1 VSRRSPRRWIPP
13 TLAAVTALAAVTTPA
28 AAAPEVDAMT
38 SWAQA
43 ALRHLSL
50 EEKVG
55 QLFVATVWG
64 KSADEAHPNN
74 KARYGVDTPAEVVQR
89 YHVGGV
95 IYFNNAGTDNIDDPV
110 QVLRFSNGL
119 QRAALTSGARLPL
132 LISVDQEGG
141 NVTRIV
147 APASEY
153 PSAMAVGAGRKPED
167 AKRLASISGH
177 ELRAMGIN
185 QNFAPVADVN
195 SNPINPVIAARS
207 FSSDPHLA
215 GQMVAAQVSGFQRA
229 GWPGDTVSAA
239 AKHFPGHGDAAE
251 DSHTGLPKIDRTEAD
266 WRKID
271 LPPFKA
277 AIAAGIDSIMT
288 AHITVPSLDP
298 SGEPATLSKPIMTGL
313 LREEL
318 KYDGVV
324 VTDSLA
330 MEGVRKKH
338 PDAEIPVLALE
349 AGVDQMLMP
358 PNLEITI
365 NGVLDAV
372 KSGRISEQRID
383 QSVLRIL
390 KQKWKRG
397 VFLKP
402 FSDERALP
410 REIGTKQNLA
420 QIQQVTDRTVT
431 VLRNDAKL
439 LPIRTAPGK
448 VLVTGWN
455 NPAFPGKPAEPVATL
470 AKEIGPS
477 ATALPTGGAPTA
489 AQVDQAVAAANAS
502 DLVIV
507 LTNGLRT
514 SASQRNLLTKLL
526 ATGKPVIPVA
536 VQAPYDPG
544 FVDAPTWIATYAWRD
559 ISMVSLAK
567 VIFGKISPQGKLPVN
582 VPTADP
588 TKILFPFGTGLT
600 W

>member
-1 VSRRSPRRWIPP
+1 
-13 TLAAVTALAAVTTPA
+13 
-28 AAAPEVDAMT
+28 MT
-38 SWAQA
+38 SWAHA

-64 KSADEAHPNN
+64 KSADEAHPENL
-74 KARYGVDTPAEVVQR
+74 KRYGVDTPAQVVQR
-89 YHVGGV
+89 YKVGGV
-95 IYFNNAGTDNIDDPV
+95 IYFNNPTTDNVDDPR
-110 QVLRFSNGL
+110 QLLRFSNGL
-119 QRAALTSGARLPL
+119 QKAALTSGAHIPL
-132 LISVDQEGG
+132 LISIDQEGG
-141 NVTRIV
+141 NVTRV
-147 APASEY
+147 VSPASEY
-153 PSAMAVGAGRKPED
+153 PSAMALGAARRPED
-167 AKRLASISGH
+167 AKRLAAISAH
-177 ELRAMGIN
+177 ELRAMGVT

-195 SNPINPVIAARS
+195 SNPINPIIAARS
-207 FSSDPHLA
+207 FSSDPTLA
-215 GQMVAAQVSGFQRA
+215 GQMVSAQIAGYQRS
-229 GWPGDTVSAA
+229 GWPGETVSAA

-251 DSHTGLPKIDRTEAD
+251 DSHTGLPNIARTEEQ

-313 LREEL
+313 LRNEL
-318 KYDGVV
+318 RYDGVV

-338 PDAEIPVLALE
+338 TDAEIPVLALE

-358 PNLEITI
+358 PNLQITI
-365 NGVLDAV
+365 DGVLAAV
-372 KSGRISEQRID
+372 RSGRISEQRID

-390 KQKWKRG
+390 KQKWNRG

-402 FSDERALP
+402 FADERALP
-410 REIGTKQNLA
+410 REVGTKQNLA
-420 QIQQVTDRTVT
+420 EIQKVSDRTVT

-439 LPIRTAPGK
+439 LPLKTVPNK

-455 NPAFPGKPAEPVATL
+455 NPVAAGAPAEPVAKL
-470 AKEIGPS
+470 AKEIGPN
-477 ATALPTGGAPTA
+477 ATALSTGGSPTA
-489 AQVDQAVAAANAS
+489 ALVDQAVAAANGS

-514 SASQRNLLTKLL
+514 SAPQRNLVTKLL
-526 ATGKPVIPVA
+526 ATGKPVIAVA
-536 VQAPYDPG
+536 AQVPYDPG
-544 FVDAPTWIATYAWRD
+544 FADVPTWITTYAWRD
-559 ISMVSLAK
+559 VSITSLAK
-567 VIFGKISPQGKLPVN
+567 VILGKVSPTGKLPVN

-588 TKILFPFGTGLT
+588 AQILFPFGTGLT

>member
-1 VSRRSPRRWIPP
+1 
-13 TLAAVTALAAVTTPA
+13 
-28 AAAPEVDAMT
+28 MT
-38 SWAQA
+38 SWAHA

-64 KSADEAHPNN
+64 KSADEVHPENQ
-74 KARYGVDTPAEVVQR
+74 KRYGVDTPAQVVQR
-89 YHVGGV
+89 YKVGGV
-95 IYFNNAGTDNIDDPV
+95 IYFNNAGTDNVDDP
-110 QVLRFSNGL
+110 QQLLRFSNGL
-119 QRAALTSGARLPL
+119 QRAALTSGAHIPL
-132 LISVDQEGG
+132 LISIDQEGG

-153 PSAMAVGAGRKPED
+153 PSAMALGATRMPED
-167 AKRLASISGH
+167 AKRLAAINGH

-195 SNPINPVIAARS
+195 SNPINPIIAARS
-207 FSSDPHLA
+207 FSSDPTLA
-215 GQMVAAQVSGFQRA
+215 GQMVGAQIAGFQRS
-229 GWPGDTVSAA
+229 GWPGETVSAA

-251 DSHTGLPKIDRTEAD
+251 DSHTGLPNIGRTAD
-266 WRKID
+266 QWRQTD

-338 PDAEIPVLALE
+338 TDAEIPVLALE

-358 PNLEITI
+358 PNLQITI
-365 NGVLDAV
+365 DGVLAAV
-372 KSGRISEQRID
+372 RSGRISERRID

-390 KQKWKRG
+390 KQKWNRG

-410 REIGTKQNLA
+410 REVGTKQNLA
-420 QIQQVTDRTVT
+420 EIQKVSDRTVT

-439 LPIRTAPGK
+439 LPVKTVPNK

-455 NPAFPGKPAEPVATL
+455 NPAFPGKPAEPVAAL
-470 AKEIGPS
+470 AKEIGPN
-477 ATALPTGGAPTA
+477 ATALSTGAAPTA
-489 AQVDQAVAAANAS
+489 AQADQAVAAANGS

-526 ATGKPVIPVA
+526 ATGKPVIAVA
-536 VQAPYDPG
+536 AQVPYDPG
-544 FVDAPTWIATYAWRD
+544 FVDVPTWITTYAWRD
-559 ISMVSLAK
+559 VSMASLAK
-567 VIFGKISPQGKLPVN
+567 VILGKVSPKGKLPVN

-588 TKILFPFGTGLT
+588 AQILFPFGTGLT

>member
-1 VSRRSPRRWIPP
+1 VSRRRWVPP
-13 TLAAVTALAAVTTPA
+13 ALAAVTALAAVATPA
-28 AAAPEVDAMT
+28 SAAPPVDPMT
-38 SWAQA
+38 GWATA
-43 ALRHLSL
+43 ALRQMSL

-64 KSADEAHPNN
+64 KSADEAHPENQ
-74 KARYGVDTPAEVVQR
+74 KRYGVDTPAQVVQR
-89 YHVGGV
+89 YKVGGV
-95 IYFNNAGTDNIDDPV
+95 IYFNNAGTDNVDDPK

-119 QRAALTSGARLPL
+119 QKSALTSGAHIPL
-132 LISVDQEGG
+132 LISIDQEGG

-147 APASEY
+147 SPASEY
-153 PSAMAVGAGRKPED
+153 PSAMAVGATRNAQD
-167 AKRLASISGH
+167 AKRLAAINGH

-195 SNPINPVIAARS
+195 SNPLNPVIAARS
-207 FSSDPHLA
+207 FSSDPTLA
-215 GQMVAAQVSGFQRA
+215 GQMVSAQIAGYQRS
-229 GWPGDTVSAA
+229 GWPGETVSAA

-251 DSHTGLPKIDRTEAD
+251 DSHTGLPNIARTEEQ
-266 WRKID
+266 WRQTD

-313 LREEL
+313 LRNEL
-318 KYDGVV
+318 KYDGVI

-330 MEGVRKKH
+330 MEGVRRKH
-338 PDAEIPVLALE
+338 PDAEIPVIALE

-358 PNLEITI
+358 PDLQTTI
-365 NGVLDAV
+365 DGVLTAV
-372 KSGRISEQRID
+372 RSGRISEQRID

-390 KQKWKRG
+390 KQKWNRG

-402 FSDERALP
+402 FADERQLP
-410 REIGTKQNLA
+410 REVGTRQNLA
-420 QIQQVTDRTVT
+420 EIQKVSDKTVT
-431 VLRNDAKL
+431 VLRNDANL
-439 LPIRTAPGK
+439 LPLKTVPNK

-455 NPAFPGKPAEPVATL
+455 NPAFAGKPAEPVAAL
-470 AKEIGPS
+470 ARELGPN
-477 ATALPTGGAPTA
+477 ATALATGAVPTA
-489 AQVDQAVAAANAS
+489 ALTDQAVAAANAS

-514 SASQRNLLTKLL
+514 SASQRTLVTRLL
-526 ATGKPVIPVA
+526 ATGKPVIAVA
-536 VQAPYDPG
+536 AQVPYDPG
-544 FVDAPTWIATYAWRD
+544 FADVPTWVTTYAWRD
-559 ISMVSLAK
+559 ISMASLAK
-567 VIFGKISPQGKLPVN
+567 VLLGKVSPKGKLPVN

-588 TKILFPFGTGLT
+588 AQILFPIGTGLT

>member
-1 VSRRSPRRWIPP
+1 MD
-13 TLAAVTALAAVTTPA
+13 ATTN
-28 AAAPEVDAMT
+28 
-38 SWAQA
+38 WADA

-64 KSADEAHPNN
+64 KSADEAHPENL
-74 KARYGVDTPAEVVQR
+74 KRYGVDTPAQVVQR
-89 YHVGGV
+89 YKVGGV
-95 IYFNNAGTDNIDDPV
+95 IYFNNSGTDNIDDPR
-110 QVLRFSNGL
+110 QLLRFSNGL
-119 QRAALTSGARLPL
+119 QRAALTSGAHIPL
-132 LISVDQEGG
+132 LISIDQEGG
-141 NVTRIV
+141 NVTRVV

-153 PSAMAVGAGRKPED
+153 PSAMAVGATRKPED
-167 AKRLASISGH
+167 AKRLAAISGH
-177 ELRAMGIN
+177 ELRAMGVN

-195 SNPINPVIAARS
+195 SNPVNPVIAARS
-207 FSSDPHLA
+207 FSSDPNLA
-215 GQMVAAQVSGFQRA
+215 GQMVSAQVAGYQRS
-229 GWPGDTVSAA
+229 GWPGETVSAA

-251 DSHTGLPKIDRTEAD
+251 DSHTGLPNIGRTAEQ
-266 WRKID
+266 WRQTD

-330 MEGVRKKH
+330 MEGVRRKH

-358 PNLEITI
+358 PNLQTTI
-365 NGVLDAV
+365 DGVLTAV
-372 KSGRISEQRID
+372 RSGRISERRID

-390 KQKWKRG
+390 KQKWNRG

-402 FSDERALP
+402 FSDERALS
-410 REIGTKQNLA
+410 REVGTKQSLA
-420 QIQQVTDRTVT
+420 EIQKVTDRTVT

-439 LPIRTAPGK
+439 LPVRKVPDK

-455 NPAFPGKPAEPVATL
+455 NPAFPGLPAEPVAAL
-470 AKEIGPS
+470 AKSIGPN
-477 ATALPTGGAPTA
+477 ATALSTGSAPTA
-489 AQVDQAVAAANAS
+489 ALIEQAVTAANGS

-514 SASQRNLLTKLL
+514 SASQRTLLTNLL
-526 ATGKPVIPVA
+526 ATGKPVIAVA
-536 VQAPYDPG
+536 AQVPYDPG
-544 FVDAPTWIATYAWRD
+544 FVDAPTWITTYAWRD
-559 ISMVSLAK
+559 VSMASLAK
-567 VIFGKISPQGKLPVN
+567 VILGKVSPKGKLPVN

-588 TKILFPFGTGLT
+588 AQILFPIGTGLT

>member
-1 VSRRSPRRWIPP
+1 
-13 TLAAVTALAAVTTPA
+13 
-28 AAAPEVDAMT
+28 MT
-38 SWAQA
+38 SWANA
-43 ALRHLSL
+43 ALRHLTL
-50 EEKVG
+50 EQRVG

-64 KSADEAHPNN
+64 KSADEAHPENM
-74 KARYGVDTPAEVVQR
+74 KRYGVDTPAQVVQR
-89 YHVGGV
+89 YQVGGV
-95 IYFNNAGTDNIDDPV
+95 IYFNHSGTDNIDDPV
-110 QVLRFSNGL
+110 QLTRFSNGL
-119 QRAALTSGARLPL
+119 QRAALTSGAHIPL
-132 LISVDQEGG
+132 LISIDQEGG
-141 NVTRIV
+141 NVTRVV

-167 AKRLASISGH
+167 AKRLAAISGH

-207 FSSDPHLA
+207 FSSDPTLA
-215 GQMVAAQVSGFQRA
+215 GQMVSSQIAGYQRA

-239 AKHFPGHGDAAE
+239 AKHFPGHGDAAD
-251 DSHTGLPKIDRTEAD
+251 DSHYGLPTINRTED
-266 WRKID
+266 EWRKTD

-288 AHITVPSLDP
+288 AHIAVPKIDS
-298 SGEPATLSKPIMTGL
+298 SGEPATLSKRFMTDI
-313 LREEL
+313 LRNEL
-318 KYDGVV
+318 KYDGVI

-358 PNLEITI
+358 PSLDTTI
-365 NGVLDAV
+365 KGVLDAV
-372 KSGRISEQRID
+372 RSGRISEERIN

-402 FSDERALP
+402 FADERALP
-410 REIGTKQNLA
+410 REVGTKQSLA
-420 QIQQVTDRTVT
+420 EIQRISDRTVT

-439 LPIRTAPGK
+439 LPVKSNPGK

-455 NPAFPGKPAEPVATL
+455 NPAFPGKPAEPVAAL
-470 AKEIGPS
+470 AKELG
-477 ATALPTGGAPTA
+477 ATALSTGAAPTTA
-489 AQVDQAVAAANAS
+489 VIDQAVAAANGS
-502 DLVIV
+502 DLVVV

-514 SASQRNLLTKLL
+514 SAPQRALLTRLL
-526 ATGKPVIPVA
+526 QTGKPVIAVA
-536 VQAPYDPG
+536 AQVPYDPG
-544 FVDAPTWIATYAWRD
+544 FVDAPTWITTYAWRD
-559 ISMVSLAK
+559 ISMASLAK
-567 VIFGKISPQGKLPVN
+567 VILGKISPQGKLPVN

-588 TKILFPFGTGLT
+588 AQILFPFGTGLT

>member
-1 VSRRSPRRWIPP
+1 MSRRRWIPP
-13 TLAAVTALAAVTTPA
+13 ALAAVTALAAMSTPA
-28 AAAPEVDAMT
+28 SAAPHTDPMT
-38 SWAQA
+38 SWASA
-43 ALRHLSL
+43 ALRHMSL

-64 KSADEAHPNN
+64 KSADEAHPENL
-74 KARYGVDTPAEVVQR
+74 KRYGVDTPAQVVQR
-89 YHVGGV
+89 YKVGGV
-95 IYFNNAGTDNIDDPV
+95 IYFNNAGTDNVDDP
-110 QVLRFSNGL
+110 QQLLRFSNGL
-119 QRAALTSGARLPL
+119 QKAALTSGAHLPL
-132 LISVDQEGG
+132 LVSIDQEGG

-153 PSAMAVGAGRKPED
+153 PSTMALGAARRPED
-167 AKRLASISGH
+167 AKRLASINAH

-195 SNPINPVIAARS
+195 SNPLNPVIGARS
-207 FSSDPHLA
+207 FSSDPTLA
-215 GQMVAAQVSGFQRA
+215 GQMVAAQVSGYQRS
-229 GWPGDTVSAA
+229 GWPGETVSAA

-251 DSHTGLPKIDRTEAD
+251 DSHTGLPNIARTEQQ
-266 WRKID
+266 WRQID

-313 LREEL
+313 LRDEL

-330 MEGVRKKH
+330 MEGVRRKH
-338 PDAEIPVLALE
+338 PDAEIPVIALE

-358 PNLEITI
+358 PDLQTTI
-365 NGVLDAV
+365 NGVLTAV
-372 KSGRISEQRID
+372 RSGRISERRID

-390 KQKWKRG
+390 KQKWNRG

-402 FSDERALP
+402 FADERQLP
-410 REIGTKQNLA
+410 REVGTKQNLA
-420 QIQQVTDRTVT
+420 EIQKVSDRTVT

-439 LPIRTAPGK
+439 LPLKTLPGK

-455 NPAFPGKPAEPVATL
+455 NPAFAGKPAEPVAAL
-470 AKEIGPS
+470 ARELGPK
-477 ATALPTGGAPTA
+477 ATALSTSGSPTA
-489 AQVDQAVAAANAS
+489 AQTDQAVAAANAS

-514 SASQRNLLTKLL
+514 SASQRNLVTQLL

-536 VQAPYDPG
+536 VQVPYDLA
-544 FVDAPTWIATYAWRD
+544 FVAAPTWITTYAWRD
-559 ISMVSLAK
+559 VSMASLAK
-567 VIFGKISPQGKLPVN
+567 VILGKTPPHGKLPVN
-582 VPTADP
+582 VPAADSAQ
-588 TKILFPFGTGLT
+588 ILFPFGSGLT